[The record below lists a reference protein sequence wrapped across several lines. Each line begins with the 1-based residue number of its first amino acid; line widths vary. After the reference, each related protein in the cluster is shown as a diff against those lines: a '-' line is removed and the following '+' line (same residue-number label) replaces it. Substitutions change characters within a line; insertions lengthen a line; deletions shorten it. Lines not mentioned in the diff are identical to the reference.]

1 MEWITIVSLLA
12 FGIILLVAEIVFI
25 PGTTLVGLC
34 GLILMG
40 IGIWLG
46 FRDLSTAHGYLL
58 LGISVIIAIVAVYFS
73 LRTDAWRRFALTQVN
88 HSKVNEDARHE
99 LEVGETGK
107 TISSL
112 RPSGT
117 GFFHGQRFEVQTN
130 GEFISTGSDIKI
142 VKIVHHKIIVEKVV

>member
-1 MEWITIVSLLA
+1 MEWITIISLLA

-46 FRDLSTAHGYLL
+46 FRGLSLAHGYLL
-58 LGISVIIAIVAVYFS
+58 LGISVLVAIVAIYFS
-73 LRTDAWRRFALTQVN
+73 LKTNAWQKFALTHVN

-99 LEVGETGK
+99 LQIGETGK
-107 TISSL
+107 TLSSL

-117 GFFHGQRFEVQTN
+117 GYFHGKHFEITTN
-130 GEFISTGSDIKI
+130 GEFIPTNSEVRII
-142 VKIVHHKIIVEKVV
+142 KIVHHKIIVEKVA

>member
-1 MEWITIVSLLA
+1 MEWITIISLLA
-12 FGIILLVAEIVFI
+12 FGIILLVAEIVFV
-25 PGTTLVGLC
+25 PGTTLVGIC

-46 FRDLSTAHGYLL
+46 FRDLSLAHGYLL
-58 LGISVIIAIVAVYFS
+58 LGISVMVALTAVYFS
-73 LRTDAWRRFALTQVN
+73 LKTDAWQRFALTNQN

-117 GFFHGQRFEVQTN
+117 GFFHGKRFEVQTN
-130 GEFISTGSDIKI
+130 GEFIPTGSEIKI
-142 VKIVHHKIIVEKVV
+142 VKIVHHKIIVEQVS